1 VIAVDTN
8 VLVRILIDD
17 PGQPEQVQAARALA
31 SQMRKVYVPLI
42 VMVECVW
49 VLESA
54 YRLDKAAVLTV
65 LTHLQTNT
73 AFVLQDEVITQKAL
87 DLFNASQADFS
98 GCVILAQ
105 AQREGLAVYT
115 FDKRLTGLEGAQAVQ
130 PSAI

>member
-8 VLVRILIDD
+8 VLVRILTDD

-31 SQMRKVYVPLI
+31 SRARKVYVPLI

-54 YRLDKAAVLTV
+54 YRLDKATVLTV
-65 LTHLQTNT
+65 LTHLHTNT

-98 GCVILAQ
+98 DCVILTQ
-105 AQREGLAVYT
+105 AQREGLDVYT
-115 FDKRLTGLEGAQAVQ
+115 FDKRLTRLAGTHAV
-130 PSAI
+130 